1 MVCLMRFTV
10 LISALALF
18 TSGCAG
24 CGSSSVVIGGRTDGG
39 SDAGASGGG
48 TTGGGT
54 GGGTTGGGTG
64 GGFTG
69 ALVISPRDVVLD
81 LVVGQPLPL
90 QQFTATANGQ
100 SATPSWSLMP
110 STIGTID
117 SSGLFTAN
125 PSGGGQATLTA
136 SLGSA
141 TDSTTLTVRVRIV
154 QNGGATGQDAGL
166 GGFGGVGGEGE
177 GGPVDPTTL
186 TTLGSTPTA
195 DATTLLYPYDRT
207 VWPKDLLAPLLQWA
221 PARSYDAVRIT
232 LTCPNFTFEG
242 SFAKTATPFLHHPI
256 PQTAWRR
263 ASTQCAGSDASLRV
277 VFAAGGQA
285 YGPLTQTWRMASGS
299 LKGVVYYNSYGTRLA
314 KNYSGAL
321 GPDPMFGGA
330 TLAIRGAST
339 EPSLV
344 AGGNG
349 GAAQCRVCHVVSA
362 NGSTLLT
369 QHGDNISA
377 TSQYAL
383 RNANAE
389 TPLMPADGRFAWGG
403 LSPDGTLLFSN
414 VGPIA
419 GAAGGASGLY
429 AIPSGTAVTTTGLPS
444 GLGAATPV
452 FSNDGK
458 QVAFNFYAG
467 NGADQRSLAAMRFTA
482 PATFSDFV
490 NLHTP
495 AAGQVALFPSYL
507 PTNTGVVFQVE
518 TLSNG
523 RFGETRS
530 TCDDPGPCSSIGT
543 RAELWWV
550 DVATR
555 RAQRLDKLNGRGYVP
570 AGPESH
576 DDDATLNYE
585 PTVGPIASGGYA
597 WVIFTSR
604 RLYGNVATLNPWW
617 SDPRFHD
624 ISASPTPKKLWV
636 AAIDLNAAP
645 GTDPSHPAFYLPAQ
659 ELLAGNSR
667 GYWSADPCRA
677 DGESCGGG
685 DECCGGFCVNT
696 GGGPV
701 CSSNPGGA
709 PDGGAQCSRE
719 FDRCTVD
726 ADCCDA
732 TAVCA
737 GNRCAT
743 LG

>member
-1 MVCLMRFTV
+1 MRFTV
-10 LISALALF
+10 LLTALVLSTF
-18 TSGCAG
+18 GCAG
-24 CGSSSVVIGGRTDGG
+24 CGSSSVIIGGRTDGG
-39 SDAGASGGG
+39 SDAGTGASGGG
-48 TTGGGT
+48 TGAGT
-54 GGGTTGGGTG
+54 GGGTTGGTG

-100 SATPSWSLMP
+100 SATPSWSVTP
-110 STIGTID
+110 PTIGTID
-117 SSGLFTAN
+117 GSGLFTAS

-177 GGPVDPTTL
+177 GGPVDATTL
-186 TTLGSTPTA
+186 TTLGGTPTA
-195 DATTLLYPYDRT
+195 DGTTLLYPYDRT

-232 LTCPNFTFEG
+232 LSCPNFSFEG

-256 PQTAWRR
+256 PQAAWRR
-263 ASTQCAGSDASLRV
+263 ASTQCAGGDVSLRV

-314 KNYSGAL
+314 RNYSGAL

-389 TPLMPADGRFAWGG
+389 TPLLPADGRFAWGG

-419 GAAGGASGLY
+419 GAASGASGLY
-429 AIPSGTAVTTTGLPS
+429 AIPSGTAVTATGLPS

-467 NGADQRSLAAMRFTA
+467 SGADQRSLAAMRFTA

-490 NLHTP
+490 NLYTP
-495 AAGQVALFPSYL
+495 AAGQVAVFPSYL

-570 AGPESH
+570 VGPESH

-636 AAIDLNAAP
+636 AAIDLN
-645 GTDPSHPAFYLPAQ
+645 PAFYLPAQ

-667 GYWSADPCRA
+667 GYWSADPCRT
-677 DGESCGGG
+677 DGEGCGGG
-685 DECCGGFCVNT
+685 DECCGGFCVDT

-701 CSSNPGGA
+701 CGSNPGGA

-726 ADCCDA
+726 ADCCDT

-743 LG
+743 LR